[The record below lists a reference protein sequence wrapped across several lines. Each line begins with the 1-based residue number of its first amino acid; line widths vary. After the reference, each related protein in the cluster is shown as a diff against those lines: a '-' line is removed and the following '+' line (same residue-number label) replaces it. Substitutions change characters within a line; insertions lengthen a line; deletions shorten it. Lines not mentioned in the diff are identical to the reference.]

1 MFGLT
6 GRKTKTV
13 RENPAAWCRQ
23 LSASGL
29 LVTRETQGTALD
41 DPLLGGYLD
50 QLRDDGCLIESRIG
64 YHLSW
69 DKLMAALKQPGYEG
83 LPQALALP
91 AVTAL
96 RPALCSRDSLSDS
109 SFSIALA
116 GWVDETGRTR
126 IAEMTG
132 PIVSLGERA
141 EIMSP
146 AQWQLVRAVI
156 EFAQR
161 SASQHTDQVHREAW
175 GRIRQLA
182 LAADARLD
190 DFLSRSVVL
199 TPEKLDLQMRRSTA
213 VQDENVIE
221 IVPGFAHAPA
231 DWLDRFDR
239 NPAVLDRYDL
249 PTHEGIV
256 QVLITPAVKT
266 VLQEIKRFPARRV
279 AGVRAQA
286 FILNPFAALGA
297 EAHAVI
303 QEQQFEQAREA
314 AGLRYE
320 RFLPV
325 IDRDASGYPL
335 SVCLSIE
342 STGASLSTASEL
354 VPLSEET
361 LAAFVDKLK
370 RSLSRGFLLM
380 GWNGYDLELQG
391 DAPAHLVE
399 LQDALAA
406 RTQPRP
412 LILYVQ
418 VHDLSAYSTRVEG
431 IGIERPYYSPYIAKK
446 NEADGWFP
454 DNVQPIISFT
464 PPGET
469 EPVAIPATKAV
480 IQQIVQG
487 IDAAKAS
494 GATTITLPGFSVPMP
509 MPMPV
514 SDARAIVDTFHAVI
528 EEIQTG
534 RSPKPPIGRVATTP
548 LASGKTLLLRPNID
562 TLDHDESRRQ
572 TLQSQPAAP
581 DLPTRFTHGTALL
594 AHQHEGL
601 AWLQHLHRLRASHQ
615 VRGAVLAD
623 DMGLGK
629 TLQLLSFMAR
639 LNERQPHGDPML
651 VVAPVSLLENWKD
664 ELDKFFQPGTLPV
677 LTAYGDA
684 LKTLRVPRE
693 AIDERLRTEDGL
705 VRFLQPNWIG
715 SARLVLTT
723 YETLRDLEF
732 SFAAQRWSVMVCD
745 EAQRIKNPAAMVTRA
760 AKKQNADFRI
770 ACTGTPVEN
779 TLADL
784 WCLFD
789 FIQPGLLGTLNAFG
803 RRYRK
808 PIEARTEEEQ
818 ARVEEL
824 RARIAPQI
832 LRRTKAE
839 VAKDLPRKQ
848 VDAACS
854 RLPLSTEQRR
864 LYAQAIHGF
873 KARHDPGA
881 VTPFRNHL
889 SLLHYLRLICTDPCR
904 PGLTAF
910 KPEPIAVYRAKAPK
924 LDWLLKQL
932 DRIRMRQEKVIVFC
946 EFRNIQRLLQ
956 HYIAEVFGLRADI
969 INGDTSAAVGHE
981 ASRQKRIKAFQSQP
995 GFGVIILSPVAVG
1008 FGVNIQAANH
1018 VVHYTRTWNPAKEDQ
1033 ATDRAYRIGQTKDV
1047 FVYCPVVQADDFCT
1061 FDVKLDRL
1069 LTSKR
1074 ELARDM
1080 LNGSGD
1086 IGPGDFGDLGDQV
1099 PPDQAKGLDET
1110 VTADMVLRMDGRLFE
1125 GLIAALWHR
1134 QGHGICYCT
1143 PASGDNGVDVVA
1155 FDGSQGV
1162 LLQTKTNS
1170 RDGGRLGWETVKEV
1184 VGGEAF
1190 YRRRHS
1196 GVVFRKLG
1204 VTNQFFNAQTHQQA
1218 ALNEVELVEQP
1229 RLLELLRQF
1238 PVTML
1243 EVERMLYTDWRA

>member
-6 GRKTKTV
+6 SRKTKAV
-13 RENPAAWCRQ
+13 RENPAAWYRQ

-50 QLRDDGCLIESRIG
+50 QLRDDGCLIDSRIG

-69 DKLMAALKQPGYEG
+69 DKLMAALEQPGYEG

-91 AVTAL
+91 PVTAL

-109 SFSIALA
+109 GFLIALA

-141 EIMSP
+141 ERMSP

-161 SASQHTDQVHREAW
+161 PASQHTDQVHREAW

-199 TPEKLDLQMRRSTA
+199 TPEKLDLQMRRST
-213 VQDENVIE
+213 VLKDENVIE
-221 IVPGFAHAPA
+221 IVPGFAQAPA

-303 QEQQFEQAREA
+303 NEQQFEQAREA

-325 IDRDASGYPL
+325 IDRDASGYPV

-342 STGASLSTASEL
+342 STGVSHAASSEL
-354 VPLSEET
+354 VPLSDET
-361 LAAFVDKLK
+361 LAVFVDKLE
-370 RSLSRGFLLM
+370 RALARGFLLL

-391 DAPAHLVE
+391 DAPAHLAE

-406 RTQPRP
+406 RTRPRL
-412 LILYVQ
+412 LIQYAQ
-418 VHDLSAYSTRVEG
+418 VHDLSAYSPRVEG
-431 IGIERPYYSPYIAKK
+431 IGIEKPYYSPYIAKK
-446 NEADGWFP
+446 KEAEGWFP
-454 DNVQPIISFT
+454 DNVQTIISFT
-464 PPGET
+464 PPGQT
-469 EPVAIPATKAV
+469 EPVAIAATKEV
-480 IQQIVQG
+480 IQQIAQG
-487 IDAAKAS
+487 IEAAEAS
-494 GATTITLPGFSVPMP
+494 GATTITLPGLPV
-509 MPMPV
+509 PMPV
-514 SDARAIVDTFHAVI
+514 SEAKNIL
-528 EEIQTG
+528 EIFKSVG
-534 RSPKPPIGRVATTP
+534 EDIKSGHPPKPPGPVVRPVAD
-548 LASGKTLLLRPNID
+548 GKTLVIRPNID

-572 TLQSQPAAP
+572 TLQTQPAAP
-581 DLPTRFTHGTALL
+581 ELPTRFTHGTALL
-594 AHQHEGL
+594 AHQYAGL
-601 AWLQHLHRLRASHQ
+601 AWLQHLHRLRSSHQ

-629 TLQLLSFMAR
+629 TLQLLSFMVS

-651 VVAPVSLLENWKD
+651 VVAPVSLLENWRD
-664 ELDKFFQPGTLPV
+664 ELDKFFPPGTLPV

-705 VRFLQPNWIG
+705 VRFLRPNWIG

-732 SFAAQRWSVMVCD
+732 SFAVQRWSVMVCD

-808 PIEARTEEEQ
+808 PIEARTDDEKS
-818 ARVEEL
+818 RVDEL
-824 RARIAPQI
+824 RARIQPQI

-839 VAKDLPRKQ
+839 VAKDLPRKMT
-848 VDAACS
+848 DPSCA
-854 RLPLSTEQRR
+854 RLPLSMAQRH
-864 LYAQAIHGF
+864 LYAQAINAF
-873 KARHDPGA
+873 KARHVPGA

-904 PGLTAF
+904 PGMTAF
-910 KPEPIAVYRAKAPK
+910 KPEPIAAYRAKAPK
-924 LDWLLKQL
+924 LDWLLRQL

-956 HYIAEVFGLRADI
+956 HYIAEAFGLRADI

-1047 FVYCPVVQADDFCT
+1047 FVYYPVVQADDFCT

-1069 LTSKR
+1069 LTNKR
-1074 ELARDM
+1074 ELAQDM

-1099 PPDQAKGLDET
+1099 PPDQARGLDEP
-1110 VTADMVLRMDGRLFE
+1110 VTADWVLRMDGRYFE
-1125 GLIAALWHR
+1125 GLIAILWQK
-1134 QGHGICYCT
+1134 QGFGTCYCT

-1155 FDGSQGV
+1155 IGGVQGV

-1170 RDGGRLGWETVKEV
+1170 REGGDW
-1184 VGGEAF
+1184 GG
-1190 YRRRHS
+1190 
-1196 GVVFRKLG
+1196 
-1204 VTNQFFNAQTHQQA
+1204 T
-1218 ALNEVELVEQP
+1218 P
-1229 RLLELLRQF
+1229 
-1238 PVTML
+1238 
-1243 EVERMLYTDWRA
+1243 

>member
-6 GRKTKTV
+6 GRKNKAV
-13 RENPAAWCRQ
+13 AGNQVSWRRQ
-23 LSASGL
+23 LSALGL
-29 LVTRETQGTALD
+29 LVTQEPEGTALD
-41 DPLLGGYLD
+41 DPLLTGYLD
-50 QLRDDGCLIESRIG
+50 QLSGDGYLVESRIG
-64 YHLSW
+64 RHLSW
-69 DKLMAALKQPGYEG
+69 DHLMAALEQPGYEE

-91 AVTAL
+91 PVTTL
-96 RPALCSRDSLSDS
+96 RPALCSRDSLSDH
-109 SFSIALA
+109 SFSISLA
-116 GWVDETGRTR
+116 GWVDDGGRTR
-126 IAEMTG
+126 VADMTG
-132 PIVSLGERA
+132 PIVSLGDRA
-141 EIMSP
+141 ERMNA

-161 SASQHTDQVHREAW
+161 PASQHTDQVHREAW

-199 TPEKLDLQMRRSTA
+199 TPEKLDLQMRRSA
-213 VQDENVIE
+213 VLKKENVIE
-221 IVPGFAHAPA
+221 IVPGFAQAPA

-239 NPAVLDRYDL
+239 NAAVLDRYDL

-266 VLQEIKRFPARRV
+266 VLQEIKRFPARRM

-286 FILNPFAALGA
+286 FMLNPYAALGA
-297 EAHAVI
+297 HAHAVI
-303 QEQQFEQAREA
+303 DEQQFEQAREA
-314 AGLRYE
+314 AGLRHE
-320 RFLPV
+320 RFSPV
-325 IDRDASGYPL
+325 IDRDASGYPV
-335 SVCLSIE
+335 SVGLSIE
-342 STGASLSTASEL
+342 STTSASHSAASEL
-354 VPLSEET
+354 VPLSDDA
-361 LAAFVDKLK
+361 LAVFVDKLA
-370 RSLSRGFLLM
+370 RALAHGHLLL
-380 GWNGYDLELQG
+380 GWEGYDLELQG
-391 DAPAHLVE
+391 EAQTHLAE
-399 LQDALAA
+399 LKDALAA
-406 RTQPRP
+406 RTQPRL
-412 LILYVQ
+412 LILYAQ
-418 VHDLSAYSTRVEG
+418 VHDLSAYSARVEG
-431 IGIERPYYSPYIAKK
+431 IGTEKPYYSPYIAKK
-446 NEADGWFP
+446 KEADGWFP

-464 PPGET
+464 PPGQA

-480 IQQIVQG
+480 IRQIQQG
-487 IDAAKAS
+487 IAAAQAS
-494 GATTITLPGFSVPMP
+494 GATTLTLPGLPVPMAL
-509 MPMPV
+509 
-514 SDARAIVDTFHAVI
+514 SEARSILEAIEAVTGEI
-528 EEIQTG
+528 EVGQP
-534 RSPKPPIGRVATTP
+534 PKPPIAPVATKP
-548 LASGKTLLLRPNID
+548 VADGKTLLLRPNID

-572 TLQSQPAAP
+572 TLRTQPAAP
-581 DLPTRFTHGTALL
+581 DVPTRFTPGTALL
-594 AHQHEGL
+594 AHQREGL

-629 TLQLLSFMAR
+629 TLQLLSFMVR
-639 LNERQPHGDPML
+639 LHEQQPHGDPML

-664 ELDKFFQPGTLPV
+664 ELDKFFQPDTLPV

-705 VRFLQPNWIG
+705 VRFLRPNWIG
-715 SARLVLTT
+715 AARLVLTT

-732 SFAAQRWSVMVCD
+732 SFSAQRWSVMVCD

-808 PIEARTEEEQ
+808 PIEARTDEEQ

-848 VDAACS
+848 EDTACA
-854 RLPLSTEQRR
+854 RLPLSVEQRR

-873 KARHDPGA
+873 KARHEPGA
-881 VTPFRNHL
+881 ATPFRDHL

-904 PGLTAF
+904 PGMTAF
-910 KPEPIAVYRAKAPK
+910 KPEPIAAYRAKAPK
-924 LDWLLKQL
+924 LDWLLQQL
-932 DRIRMRQEKVIVFC
+932 AHIRTRQEKVIVFC

-956 HYIAEVFGLRADI
+956 HYIAEAVGVRADI

-1033 ATDRAYRIGQTKDV
+1033 ATDRAYRIGQKKDV
-1047 FVYCPVVQADDFCT
+1047 VVYCPVVQAEDFCT

-1074 ELARDM
+1074 ALAQDM

-1086 IGPGDFGDLGDQV
+1086 IGSGDFGDLGDQV
-1099 PPDQAKGLDET
+1099 PPDQAQGIDEI
-1110 VTADMVLRMDGRLFE
+1110 VTAELALRMDGRFFE
-1125 GLIAALWHR
+1125 GLIAVLWQR
-1134 QGHGICYCT
+1134 QGHGVCYCT

-1155 FDGSQGV
+1155 FDGVQGV

-1170 RDGGRLGWETVKEV
+1170 REGGRLGWETVKDV

-1190 YRRRHS
+1190 YRRRHP
-1196 GVVFRKLG
+1196 GVAFRKVG
-1204 VTNQFFNAQTHQQA
+1204 VTNQFFNAQTHAQA
-1218 ALNEVELVEQP
+1218 ALNHVELIEQP

-1243 EVERMLYTDWRA
+1243 EVERMLYADGSA